1 MFNMNKLHTEY
12 IKEMVIGDKEKAE
25 LLEIILKEESRDKK
39 RSFRNGVL
47 LGVALSVT
55 TVLGLFVFGVL

>member
-1 MFNMNKLHTEY
+1 MNKLHTEY

-47 LGVALSVT
+47 LGVALTVT
-55 TVLGLFVFGVL
+55 AVLGLFVFGVL